1 MRQLAKLPASVGLIV
16 GTEIALS
23 PALFGSGK
31 SDSKLLVSA
40 SCRFPL
46 NEMKVIDT
54 RDTVTTASVFW
65 RRVGRQQS

>member
-16 GTEIALS
+16 RTEMVLFA
-23 PALFGSGK
+23 ALFGSGQ

-40 SCRFPL
+40 SCQFPL
-46 NEMKVIDT
+46 NEMEVIDT